1 MFTSASCGPGWVRKC
16 QAQWRFTPRFRLVNW
31 TRQKKIHHSFNRYIY
46 IYTHDH
52 ICLYINHLC
61 LWAMASIAME
71 QIARGGSVV
80 ITENGGSSTWNV
92 PVFASHFFWGIWTGL
107 HRESLKHG
115 GQNHRAWE
123 DGGFQHS
130 SGWKINAWI
139 ITEYVLYKISTEYVL
154 YITVLRI
161 LVTAPVLLG
170 SKGQS

>member
-1 MFTSASCGPGWVRKC
+1 MVLAGWGSAKPSGGLPPGSDWWTGQGRRKS
-16 QAQWRFTPRFRLVNW
+16 TILL
-31 TRQKKIHHSFNRYIY
+31 IGIY